1 MRTMKSWQYINRVIW
16 KRHTEYLLSRPLL
29 IEKEQI
35 MSPQSIMKLLKEAVA
50 ADKGGT
56 RISEI
61 QAVLQNGVVNFSYPH
76 VSQAWR
82 QLLGSLFVETAQ
94 NCPSALP
101 GLYPFF
107 CKLCGDAIDP
117 PLFPEID
124 WSLMPSAHQ
133 TVWDAK
139 PDHEFASDIAFYLWT
154 NSENGTK
161 AVCLE
166 VENEVKQRA
175 DNLRKQVLYALNL
188 FWRCEIEDPNSRVY
202 VNIGSEGIFFCPH
215 EIGKKYNLFPDKE
228 HRVDAKLPEYI

>member
-1 MRTMKSWQYINRVIW
+1 
-16 KRHTEYLLSRPLL
+16 
-29 IEKEQI
+29 

-61 QAVLQNGVVNFSYPH
+61 QAVLQNGVVNFNYPH

-161 AVCLE
+161 AVCLK
-166 VENEVKQRA
+166 VEDRVKSQAYR
-175 DNLRKQVLYALNL
+175 LRQKILCALELL
-188 FWRCEIEDPNSRVY
+188 FDCEINDPDSKVF
-202 VNIGSEGIFFCPH
+202 VTFLAEGIVFCPH
-215 EIGKKYNLFPDKE
+215 KIGKQFAMCPGKE
-228 HRVDAKLPEYI
+228 DRVDVTLPEYI